1 MRPFTYLRPTDA
13 QDAVATVA
21 DDPDASYIAGGTNLV
36 DHMLLGLRSPATL
49 VDVSRL
55 PLDRVE
61 ELPGGG
67 VRIGAMVRNSDL
79 AAHPLVREHYPLLSA
94 ALVSGAS
101 GQLRNA
107 ATTGG
112 NLLQRTRCVY
122 FQNPAMPC
130 NKREPGSGCAAR
142 EGHGRGNAVL
152 GISEHCVATH
162 PSDMAVALAALDAQ
176 VRVLGPDGGR
186 SVPLTEFYLL
196 PGDAPEQETVL
207 RHGDLVT
214 AVDLP
219 PLSPQLRSRYRKVR
233 DRASF
238 AFALVSA
245 AVAIEVQDQTITRA
259 GLAFGGVAHSPWRSR
274 LAEEM
279 LLGAPPSEEAFHSAV
294 EAEFAHAQPGRDN
307 AYKVPMAVNTMVAVL
322 RALTTEEGR

>member
-1 MRPFTYLRPTDA
+1 MRPFTYLRPTDERE
-13 QDAVATVA
+13 AVATVA

-36 DHMLLGLRSPATL
+36 DHMLLGLRSPTTL

-55 PLDRVE
+55 PLDQVE
-61 ELPGGG
+61 ELPDGGI
-67 VRIGAMVRNSDL
+67 RIGAMVRNSDL
-79 AAHPLVREHYPLLSA
+79 AAHPLVHEHYPMLSA

-130 NKREPGSGCAAR
+130 NKRDPGSGCAAR
-142 EGHGRGNAVL
+142 EGHGRNNAVL
-152 GISEHCVATH
+152 GVSEHCVATH
-162 PSDMAVALAALDAQ
+162 PSDMAVALTALDAR
-176 VRVLGPDGGR
+176 VRVLGPDGTR

-196 PGDAPEQETVL
+196 PGDAPERETVL

-214 AVDLP
+214 AVELP
-219 PLSPQLRSRYRKVR
+219 APPSQSRSRYRKVR

-245 AVAIEVQDQTITRA
+245 AVAVEVRDETITRI
-259 GLAFGGVAHSPWRSR
+259 GLAFGGVAHTPWRAR

-279 LLGAPPSEEAFHSAV
+279 LLGVPPSDEAFHGAV
-294 EAEFAHAQPGRDN
+294 TAEFAHAQPGRDN
-307 AYKVPMAVNTMVAVL
+307 AYKVPMAVNTMVAAL
-322 RALTTEEGR
+322 RDLTSEEVR